1 MKPSISHTIF
11 IQACRKIGIELGK
24 KDEFLREVFDF
35 IPTTKD
41 IKYHKYENTNKPS
54 TIDWF
59 YSIFPPNDS
68 WTIVAFR
75 INYEFLTNTVYLAF
89 VLQPHF
95 GTKESWINKKAKL
108 KIFMG
113 LNDKTVDIGN
123 MGLQTEKGLHYNFW
137 KLKGS
142 EVSINDF
149 INNTEAVGIKYSDL
163 IIENYELIKS
173 FLREGGVKISTDQE
187 GLNYKFFNHKL

>member
-1 MKPSISHTIF
+1 MKPNISHTIF
-11 IQACRKIGIELGK
+11 IQACRKIGFELDKKDTLLGK
-24 KDEFLREVFDF
+24 VYSFT
-35 IPTTKD
+35 PTTKD
-41 IKYHKYENTNKPS
+41 IKYHLEANTNKPS

-108 KIFMG
+108 KMFMG

-123 MGLQTEKGLHYNFW
+123 MGLQSEKGLHYNFW

-149 INNTEAVGIKYSDL
+149 INNTEAVGVKYSDL
-163 IIENYELIKS
+163 ILENFELIKS
-173 FLREGGVKISTDQE
+173 FLREGGIKVSSNKES
-187 GLNYKFFNHKL
+187 LNYMFFSHTL